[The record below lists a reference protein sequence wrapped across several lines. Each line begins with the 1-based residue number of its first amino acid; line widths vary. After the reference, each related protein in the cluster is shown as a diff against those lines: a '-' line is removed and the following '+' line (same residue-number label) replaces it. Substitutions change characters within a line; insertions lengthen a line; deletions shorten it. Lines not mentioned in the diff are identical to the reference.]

1 MDNLIFIIFLL
12 ENLMVLFIRFVNICL
27 NLSLLNIKLLLRF
40 LLIWSW
46 SINFLCFVWFENM
59 LINVYKFLLMLWGLI
74 VNVSL
79 FVLIFEKLSRLLISW
94 SSILDV
100 LMIFLVRFFVC
111 MFVVWFVNDCLK
123 LIMVFKGVWIL
134 WLILEINLDFNWLFN
149 FVFFFVVK

>member
-59 LINVYKFLLMLWGLI
+59 LINVYRFLLMLWGLI